1 MAMNQRKYLHWMLWS
16 TLAGAACSGHLGCA
30 ASRGIAAELTAP
42 VSTTSTAELSGL
54 QSQFAKV
61 ADRVTPSIVAISAV
75 GTQPTSSASLLIDGN
90 VDGPRLAA
98 ALDRVSR
105 TVGTGFIISA
115 DGYILTDEHV
125 VSEAEQI
132 WITTDD
138 QKVYPAMIVGTD
150 PRSDLAVLK
159 IPATGLKPVQFASAD
174 SVKRGQWCLTLGN
187 PYGLATGGDLALS
200 VGVVSATNRSL
211 TRLSAQENRLYSN
224 LIQTTAEINPGN
236 SGGPLFD
243 LNGKVIGI
251 NAAVVLPQKNTNGIG
266 FAFAVNDALMQKIQH
281 LRTGE
286 MVDHAFL
293 GVSVS
298 TASGSGGGAH
308 IDSVQADGPAAAADL
323 HAGDVVTKIGN
334 VAVADSDTFAHTISN
349 LQTDKPV
356 KLTLMR
362 DGADKTIAVTPRA
375 WSSSRMPVCRA
386 NQRLYWAGMVLTP
399 AAGGGYSVKS
409 ITAGSPYAKQ
419 GLHEGTVVTGVGGKS
434 IQSLVDLQ
442 MLLAHSGTQIAKLD
456 TQPAANAGA
465 AASVATR

>member
-1 MAMNQRKYLHWMLWS
+1 MNQRKCLHWMLCG
-16 TLAGAACSGHLGCA
+16 TLAGALCTGHMGCA
-30 ASRGIAAELTAP
+30 TSSGNAAELTAP
-42 VSTTSTAELSGL
+42 VPTASTAELSGL
-54 QSQFAKV
+54 QIQFGKV
-61 ADRVTPSIVAISAV
+61 ADRVTSSIVAISAV
-75 GTQPTSSASLLIDGN
+75 GTQPTSSASLLIDSN

-105 TVGTGFIISA
+105 TVGTGFIIAA
-115 DGYILTDEHV
+115 DGYIVTDEHV

-159 IPATGLKPVQFASAD
+159 IPATGLKPVQFASGD

-211 TRLSAQENRLYSN
+211 TRLSAQENRIYSN

-266 FAFAVNDALMQKIQH
+266 FAFAVNDVLMQKIQH
-281 LRTGE
+281 LRSGE
-286 MVDHAFL
+286 MVDHAYL

-298 TASGSGGGAH
+298 TANGNGGGAH

-323 HAGDVVTKIGN
+323 HAGDVVTRIGN
-334 VAVADSDTFAHTISN
+334 VSVADSDTFARTISN
-349 LQTDKPV
+349 LPVDKPV
-356 KLTLMR
+356 KLSLAR
-362 DGADKTIAVTPRA
+362 EGGNKTITVMPRV
-375 WSSSRMPVCRA
+375 WSSSRMPVCRE

-399 AAGGGYSVKS
+399 ATGGGYMLKS

-419 GLHEGTVVTGVGGKS
+419 GLHEGMVVTGVGGKS
-434 IQSLVDLQ
+434 IQSLVELQ
-442 MLLAHSGTQIAKLD
+442 MLLAQSGPQIAKLD
-456 TQPAANAGA
+456 TQPAAKAGSVA
-465 AASVATR
+465 GVATR